1 MRFNVPAPAHL
12 SDAHTHAARY
22 HARSM
27 QESKM
32 VHLANE
38 IARFWA
44 AYPHDEALAGVAG
57 HIRSFWEPRFRR
69 QLVEY
74 GQTGGAGLHDLVKE
88 ALQQLAPS
96 TSTS

>member
-1 MRFNVPAPAHL
+1 ME
-12 SDAHTHAARY
+12 
-22 HARSM
+22 
-27 QESKM
+27 ESKM
-32 VHLANE
+32 VHRANE
-38 IARFWA
+38 IARFWE
-44 AYPHDEALAGVAG
+44 AYPHDEAVAGVAG

>member
-1 MRFNVPAPAHL
+1 ME
-12 SDAHTHAARY
+12 T
-22 HARSM
+22 
-27 QESKM
+27 EKM
-32 VHLANE
+32 VHRAND

-44 AYPHDEALAGVAG
+44 AYPHDEAVSQVAA

-74 GQTGGAGLHDLVKE
+74 GETGGAGLHDLVKE
-88 ALQQLAPS
+88 ALLQLAPT

>member
-1 MRFNVPAPAHL
+1 
-12 SDAHTHAARY
+12 
-22 HARSM
+22 
-27 QESKM
+27 M

-38 IARFWA
+38 IARFWE
-44 AYPHDEALAGVAG
+44 AYPHDEAVTAVAG

>member
-1 MRFNVPAPAHL
+1 
-12 SDAHTHAARY
+12 
-22 HARSM
+22 
-27 QESKM
+27 M

-44 AYPHDEALAGVAG
+44 AYPHDEAVAQVAG

-74 GQTGGAGLHDLVKE
+74 GQTGGAGLHDEPGAVQVQATVTIE
-88 ALQQLAPS
+88 AELNN
-96 TSTS
+96 